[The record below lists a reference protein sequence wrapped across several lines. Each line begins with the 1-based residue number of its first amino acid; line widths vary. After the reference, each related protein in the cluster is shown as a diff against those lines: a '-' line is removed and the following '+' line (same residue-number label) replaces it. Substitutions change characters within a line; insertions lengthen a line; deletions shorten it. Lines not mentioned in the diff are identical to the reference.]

1 MGEPNQHQSY
11 GTMKYSNSFNAYSNS
26 GAAANTR
33 YTGSKYGSDYKAATG
48 ITPDLE
54 LFDQEV
60 EEHRFF
66 EGVFSG
72 DDEGGESC
80 LFSTRSNIFHWSLNV
95 PVKGIFE
102 TNGNCTPLACSP
114 LPWDYEEHQFR
125 PSSATTT
132 VSCYDSS
139 CSDTEQ
145 FAWNV
150 CMENESGESRT
161 KLESIEEVF
170 TRATHTFSRRLLV
183 VVFNALVQKALLLNK
198 RQQMEASRYCA
209 APLPAYFI
217 CDLICGAKHKWNAFP
232 ASQSVTHPIVIT
244 NTHPT
249 TSGSSASGGGRQLS
263 CEAQKELAS
272 KASSQKTSST
282 SQSCS
287 TIATEEENRI
297 LAQTSWF

>member
-198 RQQMEASRYCA
+198 RQQMEEKYVDES
-209 APLPAYFI
+209 L
-217 CDLICGAKHKWNAFP
+217 DTAFP